1 LSRRSGCPSSCAR
14 RAEHGRPLNPCKRGS
29 GAEEPSLEA
38 YVNVRKWGRQ
48 VLLAV
53 CDAEILGKTFQ
64 EKDLSFEVKEEFYK
78 GVKTS
83 VDEALSLVRQS
94 TIVNLVGA
102 NVVQKAIEKGYV
114 HPEAVI
120 TICGVQHA
128 QIVKM

>member
-1 LSRRSGCPSSCAR
+1 M
-14 RAEHGRPLNPCKRGS
+14 
-29 GAEEPSLEA
+29 AEEPSLEA

-53 CDAEILGKTFQ
+53 CDAEILGKTFR
-64 EKDLSFEVKEEFYK
+64 EKDLSFEVKKEFYK
-78 GVKTS
+78 GVKIS
-83 VDEALSLVRQS
+83 IDEALNLVQQS

-102 NVVQKAIEKGYV
+102 NVVRKAVERGLV
-114 HPEAVI
+114 HPQAVT